1 MAVEEALRGLL
12 LATALCG
19 CTSSQQCVD
28 DVSECIARCES
39 ATDVSPGPAAGASP
53 PANTLTEC
61 ERRCGCR
68 KHDTRQP
75 PPRATP
81 TGM

>member
-1 MAVEEALRGLL
+1 MLYLIYFIAFLVAVLG
-12 LATALCG
+12 G
-19 CTSSQQCVD
+19 CTSSQQCVE

-39 ATDVSPGPAAGASP
+39 ATDVTPAPAAGASP
-53 PANTLTEC
+53 PDDTMTEC

-68 KHDTRQP
+68 RRNPGQP
-75 PPRATP
+75 PPKATH